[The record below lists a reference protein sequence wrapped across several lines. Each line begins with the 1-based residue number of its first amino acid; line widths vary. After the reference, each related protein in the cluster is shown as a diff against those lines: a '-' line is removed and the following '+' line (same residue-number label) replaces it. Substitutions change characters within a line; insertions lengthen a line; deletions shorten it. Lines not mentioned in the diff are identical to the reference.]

1 MGQIQAI
8 CEGRSSRRTS
18 GTACRVYF
26 NRCAFRGSS
35 SLSLSLLA
43 LATFVGMM
51 TSVTSCFVSTHVVRV
66 PFSSQELDIA
76 AAAGTACVKCGT
88 HTTGKWY
95 NWKDKPGTK
104 ICMSCFHKIQLDV
117 AAAAGTTCVK
127 CGTDTASQWSGC
139 KDETGPT
146 RRTRGTRRR
155 RRAQTRSESSRRRFR
170 NFRALQYEFHNKSA
184 LILPCPNLPGKTL
197 CALEREV
204 YHAYFSITSGNPT
217 SRL

>member
-1 MGQIQAI
+1 MVLHAVF
-8 CEGRSSRRTS
+8 TS
-18 GTACRVYF
+18 IGAHFGVL
-26 NRCAFRGSS
+26 
-35 SLSLSLLA
+35 LSLSLLA

-66 PFSSQELDIA
+66 QFSSQELDIA

-127 CGTDTASQWSGC
+127 CRTDVTIGQWCNC
-139 KDETGPT
+139 KDEP
-146 RRTRGTRRR
+146 GTKICTSCYKKN
-155 RRAQTRSESSRRRFR
+155 QR
-170 NFRALQYEFHNKSA
+170 NQKKAASTNEK
-184 LILPCPNLPGKTL
+184 
-197 CALEREV
+197 
-204 YHAYFSITSGNPT
+204 
-217 SRL
+217 